1 MKLLFVHADR
11 IWYKVGRKTK
21 MAEKLPENMK
31 EDEMTDCI
39 LAFSCVEKFDELKP
53 KETVRLI
60 VDEITN
66 VGKKLKTK
74 RVMLFPFAHL
84 SKYLSSP
91 EMAVEILKDAEESLK
106 KIGFEVKRAPF
117 GWNKKFELKSKG
129 HPLAILSRTVCPI
142 TEECK

>member
-1 MKLLFVHADR
+1 
-11 IWYKVGRKTK
+11 

-31 EDEMTDCI
+31 ENEMTDCI

-60 VDEITN
+60 VNEIAD
-66 VGKKLKTK
+66 VSKKLKTNK
-74 RVMLFPFAHL
+74 VMLFPFAHL

-91 EMAVEILKDAEESLK
+91 KNAIEILKNAEESLRK
-106 KIGFEVKRAPF
+106 RGFEVKRAPF

-142 TEECK
+142 TKDCKRFCPYCSSPLVY